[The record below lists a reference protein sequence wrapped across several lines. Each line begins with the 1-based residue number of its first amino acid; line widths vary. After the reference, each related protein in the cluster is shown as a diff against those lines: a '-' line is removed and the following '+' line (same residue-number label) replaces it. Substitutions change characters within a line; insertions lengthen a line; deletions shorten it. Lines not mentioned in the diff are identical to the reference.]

1 MLLIPV
7 MYIIMR
13 SKPSPYP
20 ACFTPP
26 YLRNCMYHQLKN
38 TILKELSELE
48 GRIDIY
54 EQENDEEIDDRI
66 SGDPFLDLL

>member
-1 MLLIPV
+1 M
-7 MYIIMR
+7 
-13 SKPSPYP
+13 KD
-20 ACFTPP
+20 
-26 YLRNCMYHQLKN
+26 